1 MTVRT
6 GKILWDVALKNND
19 NNYARY
25 IRDRDFYSGFRP
37 IERLSNVGQYFL
49 NNSCKA
55 ALNCNVWVERLL
67 ECNIFLAP
75 KLLRRLTSSQVL
87 ASVGA
92 MGYNSVMPARTGT
105 T

>member
-1 MTVRT
+1 MIYMTVRT

-67 ECNIFLAP
+67 ECNICYP
-75 KLLRRLTSSQVL
+75 GSQ
-87 ASVGA
+87 AT
-92 MGYNSVMPARTGT
+92 P
-105 T
+105 